1 MTLLEHRKRRPP
13 LLSLTMALVIALP
26 TGAALLFAY
35 RESLGG
41 FQEIAALM
49 TRQVV
54 LRTDAVG
61 TQMRRGLAELA
72 PRLRGDPCT
81 PAGIALMRETLLR
94 SDMLADVGYARGD
107 RLLCSSF
114 GPQDRPLQQPAF
126 MSRNGYWLRRGVRLH
141 EAMDSTLVA
150 ATDPA
155 TGLTLFTHENAV
167 LNIIPTDQPWQ
178 VAVIG
183 HGVTD
188 TVLAQRGD
196 FDPRWLGRVDSGD
209 SGFFV
214 QAGHLVAWEHSR
226 IGAYT
231 VFAAL
236 PYGTWEKS
244 WLKASLLLGSIGLAL
259 GVFLASLMTRSI
271 KRSSSLRAQLRRA
284 LKGNELFLE
293 YQPVVEL
300 ASGRW
305 VGAEALMRWRRPT
318 GEIIGPAIFVPIAE
332 KNGFAPELRNRLIEL
347 LERDAPPLF
356 ARHPGFHLALNFSA
370 NDLDDPAGILARLLP
385 ALARAGA
392 TPRNLIIEIT
402 EMVCM
407 DADNASATIN
417 ALHQAGISI
426 AIDDFGTGYSSLSHL
441 AQLRFDYLKIDKSF
455 VDSIGTASVTRNIID
470 HIIAMA
476 RSLDTE
482 TVAEGV
488 ETQAQAD
495 YLREHGVQFAQGWL
509 YARSMPMGEL
519 LARLAQRGD

>member
-1 MTLLEHRKRRPP
+1 MDRGRHGDARPGPFDCNRTTRHQGQATRREAPIAGEERPASACRVFQAVPEWHHGQRRIPRRMTLLEHRKRRPP

-26 TGAALLFAY
+26 TAAALLFAY

-61 TQMRRGLAELA
+61 IQMRRGLATLA
-72 PRLRGDPCT
+72 PLKQGDPCT

-94 SDMLADVGYARGD
+94 SDMLADVGYVRDG
-107 RLLCSSF
+107 RLRCSSF
-114 GPQDRPLQQPAF
+114 GPQDRPLGQPGF

-141 EAMDSTLVA
+141 DAMDTTLVA

-155 TGLTLFTHENAV
+155 SGLTLFTHENAV

-244 WLKASLLLGSIGLAL
+244 WIKASLLLGGIGLAL
-259 GVFLASLMTRSI
+259 GVFLASLMARSI

-318 GEIIGPAIFVPIAE
+318 GELIGPGIFVPIAE
-332 KNGFAPELRNRLIEL
+332 KNGMAPELRNRLIQL
-347 LERDAPPLF
+347 LERDAAPLF
-356 ARHPGFHLALNFSA
+356 ARHPAFHLALNFSA
-370 NDLDDPAGILARLLP
+370 RRPGRPRRHPGAPAAGP
-385 ALARAGA
+385 ATSSSRSPRWCAWTRT
-392 TPRNLIIEIT
+392 TPAPPSMPCTRP
-402 EMVCM
+402 
-407 DADNASATIN
+407 ASASPSTIS
-417 ALHQAGISI
+417 AP
-426 AIDDFGTGYSSLSHL
+426 AIPACRTLPSS
-441 AQLRFDYLKIDKSF
+441 
-455 VDSIGTASVTRNIID
+455 AST
-470 HIIAMA
+470 
-476 RSLDTE
+476 T
-482 TVAEGV
+482 
-488 ETQAQAD
+488 
-495 YLREHGVQFAQGWL
+495 
-509 YARSMPMGEL
+509 
-519 LARLAQRGD
+519 

>member
-1 MTLLEHRKRRPP
+1 MTLLEHRKRHPP

-26 TGAALLFAY
+26 TFAALLFAY

-41 FQEIAALM
+41 FREIAALM

-54 LRTDAVG
+54 VRTDAVG
-61 TQMRRGLAELA
+61 IQMRKGLAGLS
-72 PRLRGDPCT
+72 PLMQGDPCT

-94 SDMLADVGYARGD
+94 SDMLADVGYVRGD
-107 RLLCSSF
+107 RLVCSSF
-114 GPQDRPLQQPAF
+114 GPQDRPLEQPAF
-126 MSRNGYWLRRGVRLH
+126 RSRNGYWLRRGVRLH
-141 EAMDSTLVA
+141 DAMDTTLVA

-155 TGLTLFTHENAV
+155 SGLTLFTHENAV
-167 LNIIPTDQPWQ
+167 LNIIPIDQPWQ

-183 HGVTD
+183 HGARD
-188 TVLAQRGD
+188 TVLAQHGD
-196 FDPRWLGRVDSGD
+196 FDERWLGRVDSGT

-236 PYGTWEKS
+236 PYGTWERS
-244 WLKASLLLGSIGLAL
+244 WIKASLILGSIGLAL

-271 KRSSSLRAQLRRA
+271 KRSSSLRSQLRRA
-284 LKGNELFLE
+284 LKGDELFLE

-305 VGAEALMRWRRPT
+305 VGAEALMRWRRPN
-318 GEIIGPAIFVPIAE
+318 GELIGPALFVPIAE
-332 KNGFAPELRNRLIEL
+332 KNGFAPELRNRLIQL
-347 LERDAPPLF
+347 LEYDAPPLF
-356 ARHPGFHLALNFSA
+356 ARHPAFHIALNFSA
-370 NDLDDPAGILARLLP
+370 NDLGAPADILARLRQ
-385 ALARAGA
+385 AATHIGA
-392 TPRNLIIEIT
+392 TPRNFIVEIT

-407 DADNASATIN
+407 DADNASAAIST
-417 ALHQAGISI
+417 LHEAGISV

-455 VDSIGTASVTRNIID
+455 VDSIGTGSVTSNIIN
-470 HIIAMA
+470 HIIEMA
-476 RSLDTE
+476 KSLGTM

-495 YLREHGVQFAQGWL
+495 YLRERGVQFAQGWL
-509 YARSMPMGEL
+509 YARSMPMAEL